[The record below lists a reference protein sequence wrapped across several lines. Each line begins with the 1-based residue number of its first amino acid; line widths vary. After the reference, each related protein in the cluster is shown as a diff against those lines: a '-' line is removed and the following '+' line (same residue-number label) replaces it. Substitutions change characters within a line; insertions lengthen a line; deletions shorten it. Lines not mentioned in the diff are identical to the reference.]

1 MIIIFEKLLE
11 KGSDSVTSYKRECKV
26 SGVIKNCPIMRC

>member
-11 KGSDSVTSYKRECKV
+11 KGSDSVASYKRECKE
-26 SGVIKNCPIMRC
+26 SSVIKNCLIMRC